1 MQSVKRIV
9 QKAEN
14 GSLTAAVIGLGYVG
28 LPLALALA
36 DAGVKVIGVD
46 VDPSKIR
53 ILSQGESYLTTA
65 PSKRVAAA
73 IASNRLVATTDH
85 AAVASADATLIAVPT
100 PLGAGRNPDMQFV
113 ETTVRAIAPHL
124 KKGSL
129 LSLESTVYP
138 GATRETVLPIL
149 KAAGHE
155 PGRDILV
162 SYAPEREDPG
172 NSNFALADI
181 PKVLAGF
188 NAASQEA
195 ANAVYRLISPSIRE
209 VSSLETAEAVKITEN
224 VFRAVNIALVNE
236 LKHIYGKMGV
246 DIFEVVDAAATKPFG
261 YMPFYPGPGLGGHC
275 IPIDPFY
282 LAWRA
287 RQLDTEARFVE
298 LAGEINS
305 RQPEIVVETLE
316 RALKL
321 HAGIELEGASVLMIG
336 IAYKKNVNDLRES
349 PGLEVMSLLRRA
361 GAKAEYHDPWTPSVG
376 LTRQYPELAG
386 LASVPMEGLG
396 KFEAAVIITDHDDID
411 YELLA
416 AEIPLIVDSRG
427 VYRNLDGRAAKI
439 IRA

>member
-1 MQSVKRIV
+1 
-9 QKAEN
+9 
-14 GSLTAAVIGLGYVG
+14 
-28 LPLALALA
+28 
-36 DAGVKVIGVD
+36 
-46 VDPSKIR
+46 
-53 ILSQGESYLTTA
+53 
-65 PSKRVAAA
+65 
-73 IASNRLVATTDH
+73 
-85 AAVASADATLIAVPT
+85 
-100 PLGAGRNPDMQFV
+100 
-113 ETTVRAIAPHL
+113 
-124 KKGSL
+124 
-129 LSLESTVYP
+129 
-138 GATRETVLPIL
+138 
-149 KAAGHE
+149 
-155 PGRDILV
+155 
-162 SYAPEREDPG
+162 
-172 NSNFALADI
+172 
-181 PKVLAGF
+181 
-188 NAASQEA
+188 
-195 ANAVYRLISPSIRE
+195 
-209 VSSLETAEAVKITEN
+209 
-224 VFRAVNIALVNE
+224 VNIALVNE

-261 YMPFYPGPGLGGHC
+261 YMPFYPGPRLGGHC
-275 IPIDPFY
+275 IPIDPCY

-349 PGLEVMSLLRRA
+349 PGLEVMSLLRQA

-386 LASVPMEGLG
+386 LASVSMEGLG

>member
-1 MQSVKRIV
+1 
-9 QKAEN
+9 
-14 GSLTAAVIGLGYVG
+14 
-28 LPLALALA
+28 
-36 DAGVKVIGVD
+36 
-46 VDPSKIR
+46 
-53 ILSQGESYLTTA
+53 
-65 PSKRVAAA
+65 
-73 IASNRLVATTDH
+73 
-85 AAVASADATLIAVPT
+85 
-100 PLGAGRNPDMQFV
+100 
-113 ETTVRAIAPHL
+113 
-124 KKGSL
+124 
-129 LSLESTVYP
+129 
-138 GATRETVLPIL
+138 
-149 KAAGHE
+149 
-155 PGRDILV
+155 
-162 SYAPEREDPG
+162 
-172 NSNFALADI
+172 
-181 PKVLAGF
+181 
-188 NAASQEA
+188 
-195 ANAVYRLISPSIRE
+195 
-209 VSSLETAEAVKITEN
+209 
-224 VFRAVNIALVNE
+224 VNIALVNE

-287 RQLDTEARFVE
+287 RELDTEARFVE

-336 IAYKKNVNDLRES
+336 IAYKKNVNDLPES

-376 LTRQYPELAG
+376 LTRQYPELVG

-396 KFEAAVIITDHDDID
+396 NFEAAVIITDHDDID

-427 VYRNLDGRAAKI
+427 VYRNLYGRAAKI